1 MTILVEAVAYSVRFM
16 SSSIKEMFPLLL
28 LFYLSAGAAS
38 EAANHACREQ
48 RCGHGPPIRFPF
60 RLKGLHSHHCG
71 YGTGFHVSCSSTN
84 ATVIELPASLELVVS
99 KIDYEAQ
106 LLHLS
111 DPTTTLIQGFPFLN
125 LSNSPFHFGSL
136 YSVLNYSVFNCSRK
150 FGMFE
155 WEDYSLSLGKPGY
168 HIVALAANGSID
180 RSSSLFSCRK
190 MYNVHSVP
198 IQILETNHDIQLS
211 WFSPKLNCRSC
222 DEQRNLC
229 GWEWNFTNS
238 QLQTH
243 CLPFHHHRHTGALTP
258 QVVALVLGSC
268 LLAIVVLAIYKVFVS
283 DKLDKENQTRINKFL
298 EDYKAVKPS
307 RYSYADIKRI
317 TKQFKEEL
325 GQGAYGTVFKGKLSN
340 ETVVAVKVLNETK
353 GNGQEFVNEVGMM
366 GRIHHI
372 NVVRLVGFCADG
384 FRRALVYEFLPNGS
398 LQKFIAS
405 ADSKSLI
412 LGWEKMQG
420 IALGIAKGIEYL
432 HQGCEQRILHFDIK
446 PHNILIDHNFNPKI
460 CDFGLAKLCSKDQ
473 SAVSMTTA
481 RGTIGYIAPEVFSRN
496 FGNVSHKS
504 DVYSFG
510 MLLLE
515 MVGGRKTCNTKDDD
529 KAMEV
534 AYYPE
539 WIYNLLEDGEDLR
552 IPIEGDERNSKI
564 AKKLAIVGLWCIQWH
579 PVDRPSMEE
588 VVQMLESEEDSLT
601 MPPNSMDFSGPTRS
615 NASMPERSR
624 HQQELEAVSEV
635 NQEIEEISD

>member
-1 MTILVEAVAYSVRFM
+1 MFALFCFLFLLVTSTAS
-16 SSSIKEMFPLLL
+16 KE
-28 LFYLSAGAAS
+28 
-38 EAANHACREQ
+38 ANHVCREQ
-48 RCGHGPPIRFPF
+48 RCSRHGPPIRFPF
-60 RLKGLHSHHCG
+60 TLKDVHSHHCG
-71 YGTGFHVSCSSTN
+71 YRTGFDLSCSSTN
-84 ATVIELPASLELVVS
+84 ATIIELPVSVELVVL
-99 KIDYEAQ
+99 KIDYESQ
-106 LLHLS
+106 VLHVS
-111 DPTTTLIQGFPFLN
+111 DPTSRLIKAFPFLN
-125 LSNSPFHFGSL
+125 LSNSAFRFGSL
-136 YSVLNYSVFNCSRK
+136 YPTFNYSVFNCSRK
-150 FGMFE
+150 FVEFE
-155 WEDYSLSLGKPGY
+155 WEDYSLSLRKPGY
-168 HIVALAANGSID
+168 HIVALAANRSID
-180 RSSSLFSCRK
+180 KSASLFSCRK

-198 IQILETNHDIQLS
+198 IDILKTNHGFQLS
-211 WFSPKLNCRSC
+211 WFSPKLKCRSC
-222 DEQRNLC
+222 EEQGNMC
-229 GWEWNFTNS
+229 GWKWKNITNS
-238 QLQTH
+238 QPQTL
-243 CLPFHHHRHTGALTP
+243 CLPFHHHRHKGASTGQLVTG
-258 QVVALVLGSC
+258 VVLGSC
-268 LLAIVVLAIYKVFVS
+268 LLAILVLAVYENFVS
-283 DKLDKENQTRINKFL
+283 DKLDKQNQTRIKKFL
-298 EDYKAVKPS
+298 EDYKAVKPT

-340 ETVVAVKVLNETK
+340 EIVVAVKVLNETK
-353 GNGQEFVNEVGMM
+353 GNGEEFVNEVGMM

-405 ADSKSLI
+405 ADSKNI
-412 LGWEKMQG
+412 FLGWEKMQG
-420 IALGIAKGIEYL
+420 IALGIARGIEYL
-432 HQGCEQRILHFDIK
+432 HQGCDQRILHFDIK

-496 FGNVSHKS
+496 FGNVSYKS

-515 MVGGRKTCNTKDDD
+515 MVGGRKTSHTKDD
-529 KAMEV
+529 KAMEA
-534 AYYPE
+534 AYYPK

-588 VVQMLESEEDSLT
+588 VVQMLEREEENLT
-601 MPPNSMDFSGPTRS
+601 MPPNSLDFSGPTTS
-615 NASMPERSR
+615 NISMPERSR
-624 HQQELEAVSEV
+624 HQQELEPISEV
-635 NQEIEEISD
+635 NQEIEEISG